1 MPDYGNELR
10 FGWFLEPV
18 GVTAEVLGAARL
30 LDELGYD
37 LIGVQDHP
45 YQRRHFD
52 TWSLMA
58 VILGR
63 TDRVRVFPDVAN
75 LPLRPPAVMAK
86 AAASLDQLS
95 GGRFELG
102 LGAGSFWEAIGAMG
116 GPVRAPAE
124 ALAALAEAIEIIRGM
139 WSQQRNVRVR
149 GEHYRVDGVRPG
161 PPPAHELGIWLGVY
175 RPRALAL
182 TGRAADGWVPS
193 MGYLPPR
200 AAAAAGARIDAAA
213 REAGRDPSAIRR
225 VYNISGAF
233 TAAAPAAATDDD
245 QAIVGPVDHW
255 VEVLVHLAADVG
267 FDSFVFGFG
276 GPPDPDALRTFVA
289 EVAPAV
295 RERVAALRA
304 SRSA

>member
-1 MPDYGNELR
+1 MPDYGRDLH
-10 FGWFLEPV
+10 FGFFLEPV

-63 TDRVRVFPDVAN
+63 TERVRVFPDVAN

-102 LGAGSFWEAIGAMG
+102 LGAGAFWEAIGAMG
-116 GPVRAPAE
+116 GPVRTPAE

-149 GEHYRVDGVRPG
+149 GRHYRVDGIHPG

-182 TGRAADGWVPS
+182 AGRAADGWVPS

-200 AAAAAGARIDAAA
+200 AAAAAAARIDAAA

-233 TAAAPAAATDDD
+233 TATAPAAASDDGRD
-245 QAIVGPVDHW
+245 IQGPVDHW

-267 FDSFVFGFG
+267 FDSFVLG
-276 GPPDPDALRTFVA
+276 GWPDPEVLRTFVA

-295 RERVAALRA
+295 RERVAELRA

>member
-1 MPDYGNELR
+1 MPDYGHDVR
-10 FGWFLEPV
+10 FGYFLEPNSADAAV
-18 GVTAEVLGAARL
+18 VLRTAQL

-45 YQRRHFD
+45 YQRRHLD
-52 TWSLMA
+52 AWSLMA

-63 TDRVRVFPDVAN
+63 TERVRVFPDVAN
-75 LPLRPPAVMAK
+75 LPLRPPAVLAK

-102 LGAGSFWEAIGAMG
+102 LGGGAFWEAIGAMG
-116 GPVRAPAE
+116 GPVRAPGE
-124 ALAALAEAIEIIRGM
+124 ALAALAEGIEIIRGM
-139 WSQQRNVRVR
+139 WSEQRSVRVR
-149 GEHYRVDGVRPG
+149 GAHYRVDGVHPG
-161 PPPAHELGIWLGVY
+161 PRPAHQMGIWLGVHG
-175 RPRALAL
+175 PRAVAL
-182 TGRAADGWVPS
+182 TGRVADGWIPS

-200 AAAAAGARIDAAA
+200 VAAAGSARIDAAA
-213 REAGRDPSAIRR
+213 RQAGRDPAAIRR
-225 VYNISGAF
+225 LYNIGGAF
-233 TAAAPAAATDDD
+233 TATAPATATDDD

-255 VEVLVHLAADVG
+255 VRVLVHQAADLG
-267 FDSFVFGFG
+267 FDSFVLG
-276 GPPDPDALRTFVA
+276 GPPDPAALRTFIA

>member
-1 MPDYGNELR
+1 MPDYGGDLH

-18 GVTAEVLGAARL
+18 GDTGEVLGAARL

-37 LIGVQDHP
+37 LIGIQDHP

-52 TWSLMA
+52 TWALMA

-63 TDRVRVFPDVAN
+63 TERVRVFPDVAN

-86 AAASLDQLS
+86 AAATLDQLS

-102 LGAGSFWEAIGAMG
+102 LGAGSFWQAIGAMG
-116 GPVRAPAE
+116 GPVRSPGE
-124 ALAALAEAIEIIRGM
+124 SLAALAEAIEIIRGM

-149 GEHYRVDGVRPG
+149 GEHYRVDGIHPG

-182 TGRAADGWVPS
+182 TGRVADGWVPS
-193 MGYLPPR
+193 MGGLPPR

-213 REAGRDPSAIRR
+213 REAGRDPAAIRR

-233 TAAAPAAATDDD
+233 TDAAPAAAGDDD
-245 QAIVGPVDHW
+245 RDIQGPVDRW

-267 FDSFVFGFG
+267 FDSFLMSGW
-276 GPPDPDALRTFVA
+276 PDPAVMRTFVA

>member
-1 MPDYGNELR
+1 MPDYGHDVR
-10 FGWFLEPV
+10 FGWFLEPNAADPA
-18 GVTAEVLGAARL
+18 GVLRTAQL
-30 LDELGYD
+30 LDALGYD

-45 YQRRHFD
+45 YQRRHLD

-63 TDRVRVFPDVAN
+63 TERVRVFPDVAN
-75 LPLRPPAVMAK
+75 LPLRPPAVLAK

-102 LGAGSFWEAIGAMG
+102 LGAGAFWEAIGAMG
-116 GPVRAPAE
+116 GPVRAPGE
-124 ALAALAEAIEIIRGM
+124 ALAALAEGIDIIQAM
-139 WSQQRNVRVR
+139 WSEQRSVRVR
-149 GEHYRVDGVRPG
+149 GEHYRVDGVHPG
-161 PPPAHELGIWLGVY
+161 PPPAHQMGIWLGVY
-175 RPRALAL
+175 RPRAVALA
-182 TGRAADGWVPS
+182 GRVADGWTPS

-200 AAAAAGARIDAAA
+200 VAAAGSARIDAAA
-213 REAGRDPSAIRR
+213 RQAGRDPSAIRR
-225 VYNISGAF
+225 LYNIGGAF
-233 TAAAPAAATDDD
+233 TATAPAPATDDD

-255 VEVLVHLAADVG
+255 VRVLVHQAADLG
-267 FDSFVFGFG
+267 FGSFVLG
-276 GPPDPDALRTFVA
+276 GPPDPATLRTFIA

>member
-1 MPDYGNELR
+1 MPDHGNDLR
-10 FGWFLEPV
+10 FGYFLEPNAADV
-18 GVTAEVLGAARL
+18 AVVLRTAEL

-45 YQRRHFD
+45 YQRRHLD
-52 TWSLMA
+52 AWSLMA

-63 TDRVRVFPDVAN
+63 TERVRVFPDVAN
-75 LPLRPPAVMAK
+75 LPLRLPAVMAK

-102 LGAGSFWEAIGAMG
+102 LGGGAFWEAIGAMG
-116 GPVRAPAE
+116 GPVRAPGE
-124 ALAALAEAIEIIRGM
+124 ALAALAEGIEIIRGM
-139 WSQQRNVRVR
+139 WSGQRNVRVHGR
-149 GEHYRVDGVRPG
+149 HYRVDGVHPG
-161 PPPAHELGIWLGVY
+161 PRPMHQLGIWLGVY

-182 TGRAADGWVPS
+182 AGRVADGWIPS
-193 MGYLPPR
+193 MGYMPPR
-200 AAAAAGARIDAAA
+200 VAAAGGARIDAAA

-225 VYNISGAF
+225 LYNIGGAF
-233 TAAAPAAATDDD
+233 TAAAPAIATDDD

-255 VEVLVHLAADVG
+255 VRVLVHQAADLG
-267 FDSFVFGFG
+267 FDSFVFG
-276 GPPDPDALRTFVA
+276 GPPDPTALRIFIA

>member
-1 MPDYGNELR
+1 MPDHGHELR
-10 FGWFLEPV
+10 FGFFLEPSAADAEQV
-18 GVTAEVLGAARL
+18 LQTARR

-45 YQRRHFD
+45 YQRRHLD
-52 TWSLMA
+52 SWSLMA

-63 TDRVRVFPDVAN
+63 TERITVFPDVAN

-86 AAASLDQLS
+86 AAASLDRLS

-102 LGAGSFWEAIGAMG
+102 LGGGAFWEPIAAMG
-116 GPVRAPAE
+116 GPVRAPGE
-124 ALAALAEAIEIIRGM
+124 ALAALAEAIQIIRAM
-139 WSQQRNVRVR
+139 WSQQRSVRIR
-149 GEHYRVDGVRPG
+149 GAHYRIDGVHPG
-161 PPPAHELGIWLGVY
+161 PPPAHPMGIWLGVY

-182 TGRAADGWVPS
+182 AGRAADGWVPS
-193 MGYLPPR
+193 MGFMPPR

-213 REAGRDPSAIRR
+213 REAGRDPSAVRR
-225 VYNISGAF
+225 IYNLGGALTD
-233 TAAAPAAATDDD
+233 TAPEPATDDD
-245 QAIVGPVDHW
+245 RAIVGPVDHW
-255 VEVLVHLAADVG
+255 VAVLVHLAADLG
-267 FDSFVFGFG
+267 FDSFLLG
-276 GPPDPDALRTFVA
+276 GEPDPTTLRTFIA

>member
-1 MPDYGNELR
+1 MPDHGQELR
-10 FGWFLEPV
+10 FGFFLEPSAAD
-18 GVTAEVLGAARL
+18 AEQVLATARL

-45 YQRRHFD
+45 YQRRFLD
-52 TWSLMA
+52 TWSLLA
-58 VILGR
+58 VILAR
-63 TDRVRVFPDVAN
+63 TERITVFPDVAN

-86 AAASLDQLS
+86 AAASLDLLS

-102 LGAGSFWEAIGAMG
+102 LGAGGFWEAIAAMG
-116 GPVRAPAE
+116 GPVRAPGE
-124 ALAALAEAIEIIRGM
+124 ALVALAEAIEIIQAM
-139 WSQQRNVRVR
+139 WSEQRSVRVR
-149 GEHYRVDGVRPG
+149 GEHYRVDGVHPG
-161 PPPAHELGIWLGVY
+161 PPPAHQIGIWLGVY

-182 TGRAADGWVPS
+182 AGRVADGWVPS

-200 AAAAAGARIDAAA
+200 VAAAASARIDAAA

-225 VYNISGAF
+225 IYNLGGAV
-233 TAAAPAAATDDD
+233 TGAAPEPATDDD
-245 QAIVGPVDHW
+245 RAIVGPVDHW
-255 VEVLVHLAADVG
+255 VAVLVHLAADLG
-267 FDSFVFGFG
+267 FDSFLVG
-276 GPPDPDALRTFVA
+276 GQADPAALRIFIE

>member
-1 MPDYGNELR
+1 
-10 FGWFLEPV
+10 V
-18 GVTAEVLGAARL
+18 
-30 LDELGYD
+30 
-37 LIGVQDHP
+37 
-45 YQRRHFD
+45 
-52 TWSLMA
+52 
-58 VILGR
+58 
-63 TDRVRVFPDVAN
+63 
-75 LPLRPPAVMAK
+75 RPP
-86 AAASLDQLS
+86 
-95 GGRFELG
+95 G
-102 LGAGSFWEAIGAMG
+102 
-116 GPVRAPAE
+116 E

-175 RPRALAL
+175 GPRALAL

-200 AAAAAGARIDAAA
+200 AAAAAAARIDTAA
-213 REAGRDPSAIRR
+213 RAAGRDPAAIRR
-225 VYNISGAF
+225 LYNISGAF

-245 QAIVGPVDHW
+245 RDIQGPVDHW
-255 VEVLVHLAADVG
+255 VEVLTHLAADLG
-267 FDSFVFGFG
+267 FDSFLLAGW
-276 GPPDPDALRTFVA
+276 PDPDVLRTFVV

>member
-1 MPDYGNELR
+1 MPDYGHDLR
-10 FGWFLEPV
+10 FGFSLEPQA
-18 GVTAEVLGAARL
+18 GDAAALLASAEL

-45 YQRRHFD
+45 YQRRHLD
-52 TWSLMA
+52 AWSLMA

-63 TDRVRVFPDVAN
+63 TERVRVFPDVAN

-86 AAASLDQLS
+86 AAASLDRLS

-116 GPVRAPAE
+116 GPVRAPGE

-139 WSQQRNVRVR
+139 WSEQRNVRVR
-149 GEHYRVDGVRPG
+149 GEHYRVDGVHPG
-161 PPPAHELGIWLGVY
+161 PPPAHQIGIWLGVY

-182 TGRAADGWVPS
+182 TGRAADGWIPS

-213 REAGRDPSAIRR
+213 RQAGRDPSAIRR
-225 VYNISGAF
+225 IYNISGAF
-233 TAAAPAAATDDD
+233 TATAPATATDDD
-245 QAIVGPVDHW
+245 RDIQGPVDHW
-255 VEVLVHLAADVG
+255 VEALVHQAVDVG
-267 FDSFVFGFG
+267 FDSFLLAGW
-276 GPPDPDALRTFVA
+276 PDPATLRTFIA

>member
-1 MPDYGNELR
+1 MPDYGHDLR
-10 FGWFLEPV
+10 FGWFLEPAAADPA
-18 GVTAEVLGAARL
+18 GVLRTGEL

-45 YQRRHFD
+45 YQRRHLD
-52 TWSLMA
+52 TWSLLA
-58 VILGR
+58 VILAR
-63 TDRVRVFPDVAN
+63 TERVRVFPDVAN

-86 AAASLDQLS
+86 AAASLDRLS

-102 LGAGSFWEAIGAMG
+102 LGGGAFWEAIGAMG
-116 GPVRAPAE
+116 GPVRTPGE
-124 ALAALAEAIEIIRGM
+124 ALAALAEAIEIIRAL
-139 WSQQRNVRVR
+139 WSEQRSVRVR
-149 GEHYRVDGVRPG
+149 GRHYRVDGVHPG
-161 PPPAHELGIWLGVY
+161 PPPAHPMGIWLGVY

-182 TGRAADGWVPS
+182 AGRAADGWVPS

-213 REAGRDPSAIRR
+213 REAGRDPAAVRR
-225 VYNISGAF
+225 LYNLGGAF
-233 TAAAPAAATDDD
+233 ADTAPAAATDDD

-255 VEVLVHLAADVG
+255 VRVLTHLAVDVG
-267 FDSFVFGFG
+267 FDSFLLG
-276 GPPDPDALRTFVA
+276 GSPEPTTLRTFVA

>member
-1 MPDYGNELR
+1 MPDFGHDLR
-10 FGWFLEPV
+10 FGFSLEPQA
-18 GVTAEVLGAARL
+18 GDAAALLASAEL

-45 YQRRHFD
+45 YQRRHLD
-52 TWSLMA
+52 AWSLMA

-63 TDRVRVFPDVAN
+63 TERVRVFPDVAN

-86 AAASLDQLS
+86 AAASLDRLS

-116 GPVRAPAE
+116 GPVRAPGE

-139 WSQQRNVRVR
+139 WSEQRNVRVR
-149 GEHYRVDGVRPG
+149 GEHYRVDGVHPG
-161 PPPAHELGIWLGVY
+161 PPPAHQIGIWLGVY

-182 TGRAADGWVPS
+182 AGRAADGWIPS

-213 REAGRDPSAIRR
+213 RQAGRDPSAIRR
-225 VYNISGAF
+225 IYNISGAF
-233 TAAAPAAATDDD
+233 TATAPATATDDD
-245 QAIVGPVDHW
+245 RDIQGPVDHW
-255 VEVLVHLAADVG
+255 VEALVHQAVDVG
-267 FDSFVFGFG
+267 FDSFLLAGW
-276 GPPDPDALRTFVA
+276 PDPATLRTFIA

>member
-37 LIGVQDHP
+37 LIGIQDHP

-52 TWSLMA
+52 TWALMA

-63 TDRVRVFPDVAN
+63 TERVRVFPDVAN

-86 AAASLDQLS
+86 AAASLDQLG

-102 LGAGSFWEAIGAMG
+102 LGAGGFWEAIGAMG
-116 GPVRAPAE
+116 GPVRAPGE

-139 WSQQRNVRVR
+139 WSQQRNVRVH
-149 GEHYRVDGVRPG
+149 GDHYRVDGIHPG
-161 PPPAHELGIWLGVY
+161 PPPAHEMGIWLGVY

-213 REAGRDPSAIRR
+213 RAAGRDPAAIRR
-225 VYNISGAF
+225 LYNISGTF
-233 TAAAPAAATDDD
+233 TDAAPAAATDDD
-245 QAIVGPVDHW
+245 RDIQGPVDRW
-255 VEVLVHLAADVG
+255 VEVLVHLAADLG
-267 FDSFVFGFG
+267 FDSFVLG
-276 GPPDPDALRTFVA
+276 GWPDPAVMRTFVA

>member
-1 MPDYGNELR
+1 MPDHGQDLR
-10 FGWFLEPV
+10 FGFFLEPSAADAEQV
-18 GVTAEVLGAARL
+18 LATARQ
-30 LDELGYD
+30 LDQLGYD

-45 YQRRHFD
+45 YQRRFLD

-58 VILGR
+58 VILAHTER
-63 TDRVRVFPDVAN
+63 ITVFPDVAN

-86 AAASLDQLS
+86 AAASLDRLS

-102 LGAGSFWEAIGAMG
+102 LGAGSFWEAIAAMG
-116 GPVRAPAE
+116 GPVRAPGE
-124 ALAALAEAIEIIRGM
+124 ALAALAEAIEVIRAM
-139 WSQQRNVRVR
+139 WSDQRSVRVR
-149 GEHYRVDGVRPG
+149 GEHYRVDGVHPG
-161 PPPAHELGIWLGVY
+161 PPPAHQIGIWLGVY

-182 TGRAADGWVPS
+182 AGRVADGWVPS

-200 AAAAAGARIDAAA
+200 VAAAASARIDAAA

-225 VYNISGAF
+225 IYNLGGAV
-233 TAAAPAAATDDD
+233 TGAAPEPATDDD
-245 QAIVGPVDHW
+245 RAIVGPVDHW
-255 VEVLVHLAADVG
+255 VAVLVHLAADLG
-267 FDSFVFGFG
+267 FDSFLVG
-276 GPPDPDALRTFVA
+276 GQADPAALRIFIE

>member
-1 MPDYGNELR
+1 MPDHGQDLR
-10 FGWFLEPV
+10 FGFFLEPSAADAEQV
-18 GVTAEVLGAARL
+18 LATARQ
-30 LDELGYD
+30 LDQLGYD

-45 YQRRHFD
+45 YQRRFLD

-58 VILGR
+58 VILAHTER
-63 TDRVRVFPDVAN
+63 ITVFPDVAN

-86 AAASLDQLS
+86 AAASLDRLS

-102 LGAGSFWEAIGAMG
+102 LGAGSFWEAIAAMG
-116 GPVRAPAE
+116 GPVRAPGE

-139 WSQQRNVRVR
+139 WSDQRSVRVR
-149 GEHYRVDGVRPG
+149 GEHYRVDGVHPG
-161 PPPAHELGIWLGVY
+161 PPPAHQIGIWLGVY

-182 TGRAADGWVPS
+182 AGRVADGWVPS

-200 AAAAAGARIDAAA
+200 VAAAASARIDAAA

-225 VYNISGAF
+225 IYNLGGAV
-233 TAAAPAAATDDD
+233 TGAAPEPATDDD
-245 QAIVGPVDHW
+245 RAIVGPVDHW
-255 VEVLVHLAADVG
+255 VAVLVHLAADLG
-267 FDSFVFGFG
+267 FDSFLVG
-276 GPPDPDALRTFVA
+276 GQADPAALRIFIE

>member
-1 MPDYGNELR
+1 MPDYGHELR
-10 FGWFLEPV
+10 FGFFLEPSAAD
-18 GVTAEVLGAARL
+18 AEQVLAAARL

-45 YQRRHFD
+45 YQRRHLD
-52 TWSLMA
+52 AWSLLA

-63 TDRVRVFPDVAN
+63 TERITVFPDVAN

-86 AAASLDQLS
+86 AAASLDRLS

-102 LGAGSFWEAIGAMG
+102 LGGGAFWEPIAAMG
-116 GPVRAPAE
+116 GPVRAPGE

-175 RPRALAL
+175 GPRALAL

-200 AAAAAGARIDAAA
+200 AAAAAAARIDTAA
-213 REAGRDPSAIRR
+213 RAAGRDPAAIRR
-225 VYNISGAF
+225 LYNISGAF

-245 QAIVGPVDHW
+245 RDIQGPVDHW
-255 VEVLVHLAADVG
+255 VEVLTHLAADLG
-267 FDSFVFGFG
+267 FDSFLLAGW
-276 GPPDPDALRTFVA
+276 PDPAVLRTFVV

>member
-1 MPDYGNELR
+1 MPDYAQDLQ
-10 FGWFLEPV
+10 FGFFLEPSAAD
-18 GVTAEVLGAARL
+18 AEELLQTARL

-45 YQRRHFD
+45 YQRRHLD

-63 TDRVRVFPDVAN
+63 TERITVFPDVAN

-86 AAASLDQLS
+86 AAASLDRLS

-102 LGAGSFWEAIGAMG
+102 LGAGAFWEAIGAMG
-116 GPVRAPAE
+116 GPVRAPGE

-139 WSQQRNVRVR
+139 WSEQRSVRVR
-149 GEHYRVDGVRPG
+149 GEHYRVDGVHPG
-161 PPPAHELGIWLGVY
+161 PPPAHQMGIWLGAY

-182 TGRAADGWVPS
+182 AGRAADGWIPS

-200 AAAAAGARIDAAA
+200 VAAAASARIDAAA

-225 VYNISGAF
+225 IYNLGGALTD
-233 TAAAPAAATDDD
+233 TAPEPATDDD
-245 QAIVGPVDHW
+245 RAIVGPADHW
-255 VEVLVHLAADVG
+255 VSVLVHLAADLG
-267 FDSFVFGFG
+267 FGSFLLG
-276 GPPDPDALRTFVA
+276 GPPDPAVLRTFIA

-295 RERVAALRA
+295 RVRVAAVRA

>member
-1 MPDYGNELR
+1 MPDYGHDVR
-10 FGWFLEPV
+10 FGYFLEPNSADAAV
-18 GVTAEVLGAARL
+18 VLRTAQL

-45 YQRRHFD
+45 YQRRHLD
-52 TWSLMA
+52 AWSLMA

-63 TDRVRVFPDVAN
+63 TERVRVFPDVAN
-75 LPLRPPAVMAK
+75 LPLRPPAVLAK

-102 LGAGSFWEAIGAMG
+102 LGGGAFWEAIGAMG
-116 GPVRAPAE
+116 GPVRAPGE
-124 ALAALAEAIEIIRGM
+124 ALAALAEGIDIIRAM
-139 WSQQRNVRVR
+139 WSEQRSVRVR
-149 GEHYRVDGVRPG
+149 GEHYRVDGVHPG
-161 PPPAHELGIWLGVY
+161 PPPAHQMGIWLGVY
-175 RPRALAL
+175 RPRAVALA
-182 TGRAADGWVPS
+182 GRVADGWIPS

-200 AAAAAGARIDAAA
+200 VAAAGSARIDAAA
-213 REAGRDPSAIRR
+213 RQAGRDPSAIRR
-225 VYNISGAF
+225 LYNIGGAF
-233 TAAAPAAATDDD
+233 TATAPAPATDDD

-255 VEVLVHLAADVG
+255 VRVLVHQAADLG
-267 FDSFVFGFG
+267 FGSFVLG
-276 GPPDPDALRTFVA
+276 GPPDPATLRTFIA

>member
-1 MPDYGNELR
+1 MPDHGQELR
-10 FGWFLEPV
+10 FGFFLEPSAADAEQV
-18 GVTAEVLGAARL
+18 LATARQ
-30 LDELGYD
+30 LDQLGYD

-45 YQRRHFD
+45 YQRRFLD

-58 VILGR
+58 VILAR
-63 TDRVRVFPDVAN
+63 TERITVFPDVAN

-86 AAASLDQLS
+86 AAASLDRLS

-102 LGAGSFWEAIGAMG
+102 LGAGSFWEAIAAMG
-116 GPVRAPAE
+116 GPVRAPGE
-124 ALAALAEAIEIIRGM
+124 ALAALAEAIEIIRAM
-139 WSQQRNVRVR
+139 WGEQRSVRVR
-149 GEHYRVDGVRPG
+149 GEHYRVDGVHPG
-161 PPPAHELGIWLGVY
+161 PPPAHRIGIWLGVY

-182 TGRAADGWVPS
+182 AGRVADGWVPS

-200 AAAAAGARIDAAA
+200 VAAAASARIDAAA

-225 VYNISGAF
+225 IYNLGGAV
-233 TAAAPAAATDDD
+233 TGAAPEPATDDD
-245 QAIVGPVDHW
+245 RAIVGPVDHW
-255 VEVLVHLAADVG
+255 VAVLVHLAADLG
-267 FDSFVFGFG
+267 FDSFLVG
-276 GPPDPDALRTFVA
+276 GQADPAALRIFIE

>member
-1 MPDYGNELR
+1 MPDYGHDLR
-10 FGWFLEPV
+10 FGYFLEPNAADAAAV
-18 GVTAEVLGAARL
+18 LRTAQL
-30 LDELGYD
+30 LDQLGYD

-45 YQRRHFD
+45 YQRRHLD
-52 TWSLMA
+52 AWSLMA

-63 TDRVRVFPDVAN
+63 TERVRVFPDVAN

-86 AAASLDQLS
+86 AAASLDRLS

-102 LGAGSFWEAIGAMG
+102 LGGGAFWEAIGAMG
-116 GPVRAPAE
+116 GPVRAPGE
-124 ALAALAEAIEIIRGM
+124 ALAALAEGIEIIRGM
-139 WSQQRNVRVR
+139 WSEQRNVRVHGR
-149 GEHYRVDGVRPG
+149 HYRVDGVHPG
-161 PPPAHELGIWLGVY
+161 PPPAHQMGIWLGVY

-182 TGRAADGWVPS
+182 AGRVADGWVPS
-193 MGYLPPR
+193 MGYMPPR
-200 AAAAAGARIDAAA
+200 VAAAGSARIDAAA

-225 VYNISGAF
+225 VYNVGGAF
-233 TAAAPAAATDDD
+233 TATAPATATDDD

-255 VEVLVHLAADVG
+255 ARVLVHLAADLG
-267 FDSFVFGFG
+267 FDSFVLG
-276 GPPDPDALRTFVA
+276 GPPDPAALRTFIA

>member
-1 MPDYGNELR
+1 MPDYGHDLR
-10 FGWFLEPV
+10 FAWFLEPSSADAAAV
-18 GVTAEVLGAARL
+18 LRTAQL

-45 YQRRHFD
+45 YQRRHLD

-63 TDRVRVFPDVAN
+63 TERIRVFPDVAN
-75 LPLRPPAVMAK
+75 LPLRPPAVLAK

-102 LGAGSFWEAIGAMG
+102 LGGGAFWAAIGAMG
-116 GPVRAPAE
+116 GPVRAPGE
-124 ALAALAEAIEIIRGM
+124 ALAALAEGIEIIRAM
-139 WSQQRNVRVR
+139 WSEQRSVRVH
-149 GEHYRVDGVRPG
+149 GEHYRLDGVHPG
-161 PPPAHELGIWLGVY
+161 PPPAHQMGIWLGVY
-175 RPRALAL
+175 RPRAVAL
-182 TGRAADGWVPS
+182 TGRVADGWIPS

-200 AAAAAGARIDAAA
+200 AAAAASARIDTAA

-225 VYNISGAF
+225 LYNIGGAF
-233 TAAAPAAATDDD
+233 TATAPAPATDDD

-255 VEVLVHLAADVG
+255 VRVLVHQAADLG
-267 FDSFVFGFG
+267 FGTFVLG
-276 GPPDPDALRTFVA
+276 GPPDPATMRTFIA

-295 RERVAALRA
+295 REQVAALRA

>member
-1 MPDYGNELR
+1 MPDHGQELR
-10 FGWFLEPV
+10 FGFFLEPSAADAEQV
-18 GVTAEVLGAARL
+18 LATARQ
-30 LDELGYD
+30 LDQLGYD

-45 YQRRHFD
+45 YQRRFLD

-58 VILGR
+58 VILAR
-63 TDRVRVFPDVAN
+63 TERITVFPDVAN

-86 AAASLDQLS
+86 AAASLDRLS

-102 LGAGSFWEAIGAMG
+102 LGAGSFWEAIAAMG
-116 GPVRAPAE
+116 GPVRAPGE
-124 ALAALAEAIEIIRGM
+124 ALAALAEAIEIIRAM
-139 WSQQRNVRVR
+139 WSEQRSVRVR
-149 GEHYRVDGVRPG
+149 GEHYRVDGVHPG
-161 PPPAHELGIWLGVY
+161 PPPAHRIGIWLGVY

-182 TGRAADGWVPS
+182 AGRVADGWVPS

-200 AAAAAGARIDAAA
+200 VAAAAGARIDAAA

-225 VYNISGAF
+225 IYNLGGAL
-233 TAAAPAAATDDD
+233 TGAAPGPATDDD
-245 QAIVGPVDHW
+245 RAIVGPVDHW
-255 VEVLVHLAADVG
+255 VAVLVHLAADLG
-267 FDSFVFGFG
+267 FDSFLVG
-276 GPPDPDALRTFVA
+276 GDADPAALRIFIE

>member
-1 MPDYGNELR
+1 MPDHGHDLR

-18 GVTAEVLGAARL
+18 GDTGEVLGAARL

-45 YQRRHFD
+45 YQRRHLD
-52 TWSLMA
+52 AWSLLA
-58 VILGR
+58 VILGGTER
-63 TDRVRVFPDVAN
+63 ITVFPDVAN

-86 AAASLDQLS
+86 AAASLDRLS

-102 LGAGSFWEAIGAMG
+102 LGGGAFWEPIAAMG
-116 GPVRAPAE
+116 GPVRAPGE
-124 ALAALAEAIEIIRGM
+124 ALAALAEAIEIIRAM
-139 WSQQRNVRVR
+139 WSQQRSVRLR
-149 GEHYRVDGVRPG
+149 GAHYRVDGVHPG
-161 PPPAHELGIWLGVY
+161 PPPAHQLGIWLGVY

-182 TGRAADGWVPS
+182 AGRAADGWVPS
-193 MGYLPPR
+193 MGFMPPR
-200 AAAAAGARIDAAA
+200 AAAAASARIDTAA

-225 VYNISGAF
+225 IYNLGGALTG
-233 TAAAPAAATDDD
+233 TAPEPATDDD
-245 QAIVGPVDHW
+245 RAIVGPVDHW
-255 VEVLVHLAADVG
+255 VAVLVHLAADLG
-267 FDSFVFGFG
+267 FDSFLLG
-276 GPPDPDALRTFVA
+276 GEPDPATLRTFIG